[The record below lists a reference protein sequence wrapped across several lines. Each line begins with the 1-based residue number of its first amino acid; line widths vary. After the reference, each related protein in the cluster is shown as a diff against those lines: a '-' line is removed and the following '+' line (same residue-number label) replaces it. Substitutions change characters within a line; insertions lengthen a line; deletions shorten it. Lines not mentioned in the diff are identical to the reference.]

1 MEKTKLAMDTPSASP
16 TQWQRVKQDIFDDRL
31 LYGYVIVTSALLYL
45 ASQWFV
51 EQSQLKYD
59 LTTYLRALFTICY
72 ITFLA
77 WSSGYYLYLAYHKT
91 PHPLLVYLKTI
102 TGFFHPI
109 AKPISFVLLVLS
121 LNLTFSCYTY
131 LKSIIP
137 DINPFQYDLLFY
149 QLDQWLHFGND
160 PWRLTHQWFSS
171 IYSSFVINFL
181 YNLWFLL
188 MWGSVLFFIVR
199 RDMAILRNQYL
210 ITFMASWLVIGGV
223 TATLMSS
230 AGPCYAH
237 LVDVNQTQYLPLM
250 DRLTTQSLA
259 LEKLGLPP
267 LWALDVQDLLWLK
280 YLGRESG
287 IGTGISAMPSMH
299 VSIAV
304 LMALGAYRLN
314 KRLGYLMWGYMVAI
328 QIGSVHL
335 AWHYAIDGYLSTFLT
350 LLLWKLSGLIVRKL
364 HPEH

>member
-1 MEKTKLAMDTPSASP
+1 MNNSSSHQS
-16 TQWQRVKQDIFDDRL
+16 QWQQIKRDIVDDRL
-31 LYGYVIVTSALLYL
+31 LYGYVLVTSALLYF

-59 LTTYLRALFTICY
+59 LTTYLRALLTICY

-77 WSSGYYLYLAYHKT
+77 WSSGYYIYLAYHRT

-102 TGFFHPI
+102 RSFFNPI

-121 LNLTFSCYTY
+121 LNFTFSCYTY

-149 QLDQWLHFGND
+149 QIDNWLHFGHD

-199 RDMAILRNQYL
+199 RDMTILRNQYL
-210 ITFMASWLVIGGV
+210 ITFMSSWLVIGGII
-223 TATLMSS
+223 ATLLSS
-230 AGPCYAH
+230 AGPCYTH
-237 LVDVNQTQYLPLM
+237 LIDVNHTHYLELI
-250 DRLTTQSLA
+250 DRLSNQSLA
-259 LEKLGLPP
+259 LEKLGFPP

-314 KRLGYLMWGYMVAI
+314 ARLGYLMWCYVVAI

-335 AWHYAIDGYLSTFLT
+335 AWHYAIDGYLSIILT
-350 LLLWKLSGLIVRKL
+350 VLLWTFSGAIVRKL
-364 HPEH
+364 QAA